1 MQVSNFVP
9 FVIKFCKPG
18 QILAEIAPNAAQSN
32 GDHAWQPSFAA
43 EIAKLLRFF
52 EGGRRST
59 MGSCSLIPTIMPT
72 FGKFHMYVI
81 ITSASCDLF

>member
-1 MQVSNFVP
+1 VSNFVP

-43 EIAKLLRFF
+43 EIAKWTPSFPARPL
-52 EGGRRST
+52 GGLVSALPPLF
-59 MGSCSLIPTIMPT
+59 LIHGNNFISHFPFI
-72 FGKFHMYVI
+72 
-81 ITSASCDLF
+81 